1 MIRKPKLSPHQT
13 PVLSQKQLHKPLKT
27 SGEPPT
33 APRHRRPDTACWT
46 VTPNND
52 FYFFSFSG
60 GSIWLIAGRRP
71 AAANTPVTRQ
81 KKNTTRVQ
89 SVVLFFLLSN
99 MQFESLQLF
108 YYNSD
113 DRCESENLL
122 KASLW
127 FWCPFLLHLSLFFF
141 FFFYMHDFFLW
152 TTMICKLSPR
162 VCRSFS
168 LLCCEAA
175 TFNHHLINER
185 TWI

>member
-141 FFFYMHDFFLW
+141 FFFLHAWF
-152 TTMICKLSPR
+152 
-162 VCRSFS
+162 FS
-168 LLCCEAA
+168 L
-175 TFNHHLINER
+175 NHDDMQIISQGVSLIFPALL
-185 TWI
+185 WGCYIQSPPD